1 MKDCGKHLIILW
13 CCVLSLAAHAQST
26 HWGMDAYAY
35 QYDMTVYF
43 TLTENGQPVSEFDN
57 YEVAAFV
64 GDECRGVGQF
74 LSYEGTNYGYLRI
87 RSNQQQ
93 GETIIFKVYMKDI
106 NSEVDVENYSITF
119 ASQGVMGL
127 PSDPQVFDVAKNVLM
142 GDVNGD
148 GKINSVDLSL
158 LIGKILGKED
168 PRFIDAAGDLSGD
181 GKFNSVDL
189 SLLIKLILNQ

>member
-43 TLTENGQPVSEFDN
+43 TLTEDGQPVSEFDN

-74 LSYEGTNYGYLRI
+74 LTYEGTNYGYLRI

-127 PSDPQVFDVAKNVLM
+127 PSAPVAFNFIPFIL
-142 GDVNGD
+142 GDVNNDHNVSSADLVMLAKYILNEGTTALGNIKAADMNGD
-148 GKINSVDLSL
+148 GNISSADLVA
-158 LIGKILGKED
+158 IA
-168 PRFIDAAGDLSGD
+168 RY
-181 GKFNSVDL
+181 
-189 SLLIKLILNQ
+189 ILNH